1 MKGIILKDFYENYII
16 RKNLIN
22 WILGIIM
29 LIVVV
34 AVFRTKYVFA
44 LSCGLVLPLLGT
56 SMLQFSMEQDDI
68 AHFYKLERTYPLTIR
83 QIVLAKYILALLCIG
98 FFLLV
103 SFGLSFLYVYGYRG
117 TTFREG
123 LQIWASGLP
132 AYLPLHYIPGLLSLW
147 RQKGHHSV
155 CGGNGCFSPGVR
167 HLVLRLWRSG
177 TADNRSDI
185 TSGDQ
190 LSGLHYF
197 GIGKLSSIRSLLR
210 KKN

>member
-103 SFGLSFLYVYGYRG
+103 SFGLSFLYVYGYG
-117 TTFREG
+117 
-123 LQIWASGLP
+123 
-132 AYLPLHYIPGLLSLW
+132 
-147 RQKGHHSV
+147 
-155 CGGNGCFSPGVR
+155 
-167 HLVLRLWRSG
+167 
-177 TADNRSDI
+177 
-185 TSGDQ
+185 
-190 LSGLHYF
+190 
-197 GIGKLSSIRSLLR
+197 
-210 KKN
+210 

>member
-1 MKGIILKDFYENYII
+1 
-16 RKNLIN
+16 
-22 WILGIIM
+22 M

-103 SFGLSFLYVYGYRG
+103 SFGLSFLYVYGYRV
-117 TTFREG
+117 T
-123 LQIWASGLP
+123 
-132 AYLPLHYIPGLLSLW
+132 
-147 RQKGHHSV
+147 
-155 CGGNGCFSPGVR
+155 
-167 HLVLRLWRSG
+167 
-177 TADNRSDI
+177 
-185 TSGDQ
+185 TSGRVCKSGFRNPVGLTF
-190 LSGLHYF
+190 LSITYLGYF
-197 GIGKLSSIRSLLR
+197 LFGARKGIILYVGVTAVSAWCTSPRTTALAFW
-210 KKN
+210 NC

>member
-98 FFLLV
+98 FFQH
-103 SFGLSFLYVYGYRG
+103 FLY
-117 TTFREG
+117 
-123 LQIWASGLP
+123 
-132 AYLPLHYIPGLLSLW
+132 
-147 RQKGHHSV
+147 
-155 CGGNGCFSPGVR
+155 CCC
-167 HLVLRLWRSG
+167 
-177 TADNRSDI
+177 
-185 TSGDQ
+185 
-190 LSGLHYF
+190 
-197 GIGKLSSIRSLLR
+197 KLFIFAFQ
-210 KKN
+210 

>member
-1 MKGIILKDFYENYII
+1 
-16 RKNLIN
+16 
-22 WILGIIM
+22 M

-103 SFGLSFLYVYGYRG
+103 SFGLSFLYVYGYRV
-117 TTFREG
+117 TT
-123 LQIWASGLP
+123 SGRVCKSGCRNP
-132 AYLPLHYIPGLLSLW
+132 GGAYLPLHYIPGLLSLW

-155 CGGNGCFSPGVR
+155 CGGNGCFSLVYVTSYYGFGVLELLTIDR
-167 HLVLRLWRSG
+167 TLLLVISYPVSIILALGSYL
-177 TADNRSDI
+177 
-185 TSGDQ
+185 
-190 LSGLHYF
+190 LSVRCYGRR
-197 GIGKLSSIRSLLR
+197 IK
-210 KKN
+210 

>member
-103 SFGLSFLYVYGYRG
+103 SFGLSFLYVYGYRV

-123 LQIWASGLP
+123 LQIWAAGIPVGLTFLSIT
-132 AYLPLHYIPGLLSLW
+132 YLGYFLFGARKGIILYVGVTAVSALVYVTSYYGLSLI
-147 RQKGHHSV
+147 H
-155 CGGNGCFSPGVR
+155 
-167 HLVLRLWRSG
+167 
-177 TADNRSDI
+177 I
-185 TSGDQ
+185 
-190 LSGLHYF
+190 
-197 GIGKLSSIRSLLR
+197 
-210 KKN
+210 